1 MVDGAGWLSQKLI
14 IFVRYP
20 MKSLSTQLSFLFQ
33 NKEIKQN
40 LPLLFKIFGI
50 LLAMLL
56 VYTVIFHLIM
66 VYAEGENHS
75 WVTGLY
81 WTLTVMSTLGFG
93 DITFQTD
100 IGRIFSIVV
109 LITGIIMVL
118 IVLPFAFI
126 RFFYAPYLEEQI
138 RMRAPRSLPEDTEN
152 HVIICSHNSMT
163 QPLIS
168 RLERDNIDYVLIEP
182 DPAAAAS
189 WISEGIKTV
198 VGEVDNKE
206 TYANIQAARA
216 SLILANR
223 DDMMNTNITLTVR
236 EVAPDVPIAA
246 ISSDENAS
254 DILELSGS
262 THVLPLKQWLGE
274 QLANRVNAQGA
285 DLHMIGEYETLKIAE
300 LSVQNTPF
308 CGKTV
313 RETRLREETG
323 ISIIGVWDRGPLS
336 AAQPNKLLGESSV
349 PVLMGTESQFEELDA
364 LLKSGG
370 EDNVHG
376 VLLIGGGTVGAAA
389 ARALAAKNVPVH
401 LVERDPARCKK
412 LESVCAN
419 VFQGDAA
426 DYDLLTEAGIAEA
439 PAVLLTTNDDA
450 VNVYLTAYCRR
461 LNPKLRIVSRI
472 TFERNLEAMYRAGA
486 DFVLSY
492 STLGID
498 AISSII
504 KGKELIVL
512 GEGVDIFARK
522 LPPSLEGKT
531 LAVSGIG
538 AMTGLNV
545 VALQHGEELVT
556 NLLPTTELEHDM
568 KLLLVG
574 SDEQVQRFSE
584 IYG

>member
-1 MVDGAGWLSQKLI
+1 MKALSA
-14 IFVRYP
+14 
-20 MKSLSTQLSFLFQ
+20 QLSYVFR
-33 NKEIKQN
+33 NREIKQN
-40 LPLLFKIFGI
+40 LPLLLKIFGI
-50 LLAMLL
+50 LVAMLF

-66 VYAEGENHS
+66 VYAEGQRHS

-100 IGRIFSIVV
+100 IGRVFSIIV

-126 RFFYAPYLEEQI
+126 RFFYAPFLEEQL
-138 RMRAPRSLPEDTEN
+138 RLRAPRSIAQDTES
-152 HVIICSHNSMT
+152 HVIICSRDAMT
-163 QPLIS
+163 PALIS
-168 RLERDNIDYVLIEP
+168 RLERDNLEYVLIEP
-182 DPAAAAS
+182 DAAVAGNLTT
-189 WISEGIKTV
+189 EGLRV
-198 VGEVDNKE
+198 AVGEVDNKE
-206 TYANIQAARA
+206 TYSALRA
-216 SLILANR
+216 SKACLILANV

-236 EVAPDVPIAA
+236 EVAPDTPIAA
-246 ISSDENAS
+246 ISSDAAAS
-254 DILELSGS
+254 EILKLSGA

-274 QLANRVNAQGA
+274 QLANRVNAQSA
-285 DLHMIGEYETLKIAE
+285 ELHIIGEYETLRIAE
-300 LSVQNTPF
+300 LSVQNTPYL
-308 CGKTV
+308 GKTI

-336 AAQPNKLLGESSV
+336 PAQPNKLLGESSV
-349 PVLMGTESQFEELDA
+349 PVLMGTEEQFNKLDE
-364 LLKSGG
+364 LLKGDS
-370 EDNVHG
+370 DNVGG

-389 ARALAAKNVPVH
+389 ARALASKKVPVH
-401 LVERDPARCKK
+401 LVERDAARVRRLKP
-412 LESVCAN
+412 VCSK

-426 DYDLLTEAGIAEA
+426 DYHVLTEAGIVES

-450 VNVYLTAYCRR
+450 VNVYLAAYCRR
-461 LNPKLRIVSRI
+461 LNPKIRIVSRI
-472 TFERNLEAMYRAGA
+472 THERNIEAIYRAGA

-498 AISSII
+498 AISSIL
-504 KGKELIVL
+504 KGKKLVVL
-512 GEGVDIFARK
+512 GEGVDLFTRP

-545 VALQHGEELVT
+545 VGIKQKGELMT
-556 NLLPTTELEHDM
+556 DFLPAIEFERGM
-568 KLLLVG
+568 QLLLVG